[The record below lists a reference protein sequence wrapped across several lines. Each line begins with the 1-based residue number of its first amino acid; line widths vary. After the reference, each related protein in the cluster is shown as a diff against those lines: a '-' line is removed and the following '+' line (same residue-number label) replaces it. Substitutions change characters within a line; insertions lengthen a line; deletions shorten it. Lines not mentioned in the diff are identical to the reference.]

1 MPGAAVAAVS
11 LGAGIFGASKDR
23 SAARDATQANVDQR
37 ERSEA
42 FIREQSEKARGDVL
56 TLQPGVEAS
65 RLAGFGGALD
75 VFKQALPQQ
84 LQAFQQG
91 NLRAQD
97 IQKAGLSQQQ
107 RAILGQQLFDPL
119 DFRPQGVGLP
129 DFSNIQLPQFTGSQE
144 LLQAQQPQQQQ
155 PQFNRFRGF

>member
-1 MPGAAVAAVS
+1 MPPAAIAIGS
-11 LGAGIFGASKDR
+11 IGAGIFGASKDR

-37 ERSEA
+37 DRSEA
-42 FIREQSEKARGDVL
+42 FIREQSKQAREDVL
-56 TLQPGVEAS
+56 GLQPGVEES

-97 IQKAGLSQQQ
+97 IQKTGLAQQQ
-107 RAILGQQLFDPL
+107 RAILGQPLFDPL
-119 DFRPQGVGLP
+119 GFQPQAIGLP
-129 DFSNIQLPQFTGSQE
+129 DFSNIQLPQFPGSQE
-144 LLQAQQPQQQQ
+144 LLQQQQPQQP
-155 PQFNRFRGF
+155 PQFNQFRGF